1 MDDTKTEHNSETAPA
16 PNKEALQ
23 KAFETGYQ
31 ARCLAVRD
39 IEQRVEQA
47 VSSLHSRPALKLRI
61 KGFDSYYKKYLRL
74 RKSGIAHP
82 YITDLM
88 GIRIVCLFI
97 EDIASVIEMI
107 KERFDVIE
115 TEKKGHDTFKEFG
128 YESTHLLIKI
138 PADIVRERGQTGCE
152 VAEIQIRTI
161 LQDAWAEV
169 EHELFYK
176 AEFTPYDSPMKRKLA
191 AVNASLSLADIIF
204 QEINSY
210 QKQLYGQL
218 GTRRGTF
225 YQKIEESADAFL
237 FSDFTGDNAEQSLE
251 TSALVSSGENL
262 PEQDADQAKGT
273 HLPRR
278 GVSSIDDL
286 LLDALYAHNK
296 NRFTEAVALYT
307 QILELKPENSICS
320 IIYKHRGMAYF
331 AQSKYQ
337 DAIGDFS
344 KSLELGKSYK
354 AAYYRGVVHSVIKQY
369 AQAIDDY
376 TISLELDP
384 IQAFCLFRRGQAY
397 YHMGDYLQALSDCET
412 SLAME
417 PQNEAAQKF
426 RTLLQSKLK
435 M

>member
-1 MDDTKTEHNSETAPA
+1 MEDTKTEPYSETVST
-16 PNKEALQ
+16 PNKEILK
-23 KAFETGYQ
+23 KAFEAGYQ

-39 IEQRVEQA
+39 IGERIEQA
-47 VSSLHSRPALKLRI
+47 ISSLHSRPALKLRI
-61 KGFDSYYKKYLRL
+61 KEFDSYYKKYLRL
-74 RKSGIAHP
+74 RKSGINNP

-97 EDIASVIEMI
+97 EDIASVIDLI

-115 TEKKGHDTFKEFG
+115 TEQKGHDTFKEFG

-237 FSDFTGDNAEQSLE
+237 FSDISGDNADQTGDFTGQTGEDF
-251 TSALVSSGENL
+251 TDHDHAKDAL
-262 PEQDADQAKGT
+262 P
-273 HLPRR
+273 HR

-296 NRFTEAVALYT
+296 KKFKNAIALYT
-307 QILELKPENSICS
+307 QILELKPEKSICS
-320 IIYKHRGMAYF
+320 IIYKHRGMAHF

-337 DAIGDFS
+337 DAIHDFT

-354 AAYYRGVVHSVIKQY
+354 AAYSRGVVHSVLKQY

-397 YHMGDYLQALSDCET
+397 YHVGDYLQALSDCES

-435 M
+435 L

>member
-1 MDDTKTEHNSETAPA
+1 MDDTKTGTSETIQT
-16 PNKEALQ
+16 PNKEVLRQ
-23 KAFETGYQ
+23 TFEAGYQ

-39 IEQRVEQA
+39 IEQRVEQVIA
-47 VSSLHSRPALKLRI
+47 PLHSRPALKLRI
-61 KGFDSYYKKYLRL
+61 KEFDSYYKKYLRL
-74 RKSGIAHP
+74 RKSGITMP

-97 EDIASVIEMI
+97 EDIATVIDLI

-138 PADIVRERGQTGCE
+138 PADIIRERGQTGCD

-210 QKQLYGQL
+210 QRQLYGQL

-237 FSDFTGDNAEQSLE
+237 FSDLGGQNADQPLVA
-251 TSALVSSGENL
+251 SALVPSGEDFTA
-262 PEQDADQAKGT
+262 QSADQASNAPP
-273 HLPRR
+273 HR
-278 GVSSIDDL
+278 GISSIDDL

-296 NRFTEAVALYT
+296 KNFKDAIALYT
-307 QILELKPENSICS
+307 RILELKPENSICS
-320 IIYKHRGMAYF
+320 IIYKHRGMAHF

-337 DAIGDFS
+337 DAINDFT

-354 AAYYRGVVHSVIKQY
+354 AAYYRGVVHSVLKQY

-397 YHMGDYLQALSDCET
+397 YHVGDYLQALSDCET

-426 RTLLQSKLK
+426 RTLLQNKLK

>member
-1 MDDTKTEHNSETAPA
+1 M
-16 PNKEALQ
+16 Q
-23 KAFETGYQ
+23 KAFEAGYE
-31 ARCLAVRD
+31 ARRLAVRD
-39 IEQRVEQA
+39 IGHRVEQA
-47 VSSLHSRPALKLRI
+47 LTSLHSHPALKLRT
-61 KGFDSYYKKYLRL
+61 KEFNSYYKKYLRL
-74 RKSGIAHP
+74 RKSGITHP

-97 EDIASVIEMI
+97 EDIDAVLALI
-107 KERFDVIE
+107 KKHFDVIE
-115 TEKKGHDTFKEFG
+115 TEQKGHYNFKEFG

-204 QEINSY
+204 QEIQSY

-237 FSDFTGDNAEQSLE
+237 FSDTAGQKSDRAEDIPDLE
-251 TSALVSSGENL
+251 TEEELAIPGVEMAKDTL
-262 PEQDADQAKGT
+262 PSHG
-273 HLPRR
+273 
-278 GVSSIDDL
+278 GISSIDDL

-296 NRFTEAVALYT
+296 GNFEDAVALYT
-307 QILELKPENSICS
+307 DIIELNPNNSICS
-320 IIYKHRGMAYF
+320 IIYKHRGMAHF

-337 DAIGDFS
+337 EAISDFTRS
-344 KSLELGKSYK
+344 FELGKSYK
-354 AAYYRGVVHSVIKQY
+354 AAYYRGVVRSVLKQY

-376 TISLELDP
+376 TLSLELDP

-397 YHMGDYLQALSDCET
+397 YHVGDYPQALSDCES
-412 SLAME
+412 SLAIE

-426 RTLLQSKLK
+426 RTLLLSKLK

>member
-1 MDDTKTEHNSETAPA
+1 MDDTKTERNTETIPA
-16 PNKEALQ
+16 PNKEILQ
-23 KAFETGYQ
+23 KKFEAGYQ
-31 ARCLAVRD
+31 ARCLAIRD
-39 IEQRVEQA
+39 IEERVEQA
-47 VSSLHSRPALKLRI
+47 ISSLHSRPTLKLRV
-61 KGFDSYYKKYLRL
+61 KEFDSYYKKYLRL
-74 RKSGIAHP
+74 RKWGISNPH
-82 YITDLM
+82 ITDLM

-97 EDIASVIEMI
+97 EDIASVIELI
-107 KERFDVIE
+107 KERFDVIK

-138 PADIVRERGQTGCE
+138 PADIVRDRGQTGCE

-237 FSDFTGDNAEQSLE
+237 FSDLSDQRAEDFAGQKAEQADDL
-251 TSALVSSGENL
+251 LDQG
-262 PEQDADQAKGT
+262 ADQVKNAS
-273 HLPRR
+273 LPRR

-296 NRFTEAVALYT
+296 KNFKNAIALYT
-307 QILELKPENSICS
+307 QILELKPEDSICS

-337 DAIGDFS
+337 DAISDFTE
-344 KSLELGKSYK
+344 SLELGKSYK
-354 AAYYRGVVHSVIKQY
+354 AAYYRGVVHSVLKQY
-369 AQAIDDY
+369 AQAIDDF

-426 RTLLQSKLK
+426 RTLLQNKLK
-435 M
+435 L

>member
-1 MDDTKTEHNSETAPA
+1 LH
-16 PNKEALQ
+16 NKEAVQ
-23 KAFETGYQ
+23 QAFETGYE
-31 ARCLAVRD
+31 ARCLAVKD

-47 VSSLHSRPALKLRI
+47 VSSLHSRPTLKLRI
-61 KGFDSYYKKYLRL
+61 KEFDSYYKKYLRL
-74 RKSGIAHP
+74 RKSGVARPH
-82 YITDLM
+82 ITDLM
-88 GIRIVCLFI
+88 GIRIICLFI
-97 EDIASVIEMI
+97 EDIAAVEALI

-115 TEKKGHDTFKEFG
+115 TEQKGHDTFKEFG

-138 PADIVRERGQTGCE
+138 PADIVQARGQPGCD

-204 QEINSY
+204 QEIHGY

-218 GTRRGTF
+218 GTRRETF
-225 YQKIEESADAFL
+225 YQKIEKSADAFL
-237 FSDFTGDNAEQSLE
+237 FSDFTGQSAEQTEELGGQSTE
-251 TSALVSSGENL
+251 R
-262 PEQDADQAKGT
+262 AKDT
-273 HLPRR
+273 PLPRK

-296 NRFTEAVALYT
+296 NEFEDAIALYT

-337 DAIGDFS
+337 DAVSDFTQ
-344 KSLELGKSYK
+344 SLELGKSYK
-354 AAYYRGVVHSVIKQY
+354 AAYYRGVVHSVLKQY

-397 YHMGDYLQALSDCET
+397 YHVGDYPQALSDCES
-412 SLAME
+412 SLAIE

-426 RTLLQSKLK
+426 RTLLQNKLK

>member
-1 MDDTKTEHNSETAPA
+1 MDDTKTEHNSETVPA
-16 PNKEALQ
+16 PNKEILK
-23 KAFETGYQ
+23 KAFEAGYQ
-31 ARCLAVRD
+31 ARCLAVKD

-47 VSSLHSRPALKLRI
+47 ISSLHSRPALKLRI
-61 KGFDSYYKKYLRL
+61 KEFDSYYKKFLRL
-74 RKSGIAHP
+74 RKSGITKP
-82 YITDLM
+82 NITDLM

-97 EDIASVIEMI
+97 EDIAAVIELI

-115 TEKKGHDTFKEFG
+115 TEQKGHDTFKEFG

-138 PADIVRERGQTGCE
+138 PGDIIQQRGQTGCE

-210 QKQLYGQL
+210 QKQLNGQL
-218 GTRRGTF
+218 GTRRETF

-237 FSDFTGDNAEQSLE
+237 FSDIVGQIAEDLTDQ
-251 TSALVSSGENL
+251 
-262 PEQDADQAKGT
+262 DQARDT
-273 HLPRR
+273 PPHR
-278 GVSSIDDL
+278 GISSIDDL

-296 NRFTEAVALYT
+296 KKFKEAIALYT
-307 QILELKPENSICS
+307 RILELKPENSVCS
-320 IIYKHRGMAYF
+320 IIYKHRGMAHF

-337 DAIGDFS
+337 DAIGDFT

-354 AAYYRGVVHSVIKQY
+354 AAYYRGVVHSVLKQY
-369 AQAIDDY
+369 AQAIDDF

-397 YHMGDYLQALSDCET
+397 YHVGDYLQALSDCET